1 MNLPTYLTYW
11 FLTDYNLRF
20 PGCLRLP
27 TLSYMTLKT
36 KWNDQTGF
44 FVRIHN
50 SCESMT
56 DWEFFAHIGFPQRL
70 QLRSFPLWF
79 VKKISYILHKHLLK
93 GLLKVLHFHFGT
105 FVNFSPKIFYIP
117 ENVAG
122 CKFWWVET
130 TITRRDKVFW
140 EKESQMRGR
149 RGSILGWHIWRFSF
163 LLFPLCIELKHCPF
177 FFSFSTYIIK
187 GGQKLKCE
195 WNDRSVVIYWALT
208 IICFL
213 HVLRPYHFGEKSCK
227 IWTFLLYTKDRKH
240 FTAKRRFLRC
250 QRNLGIT
257 GIFYHKTASS
267 TTFFFIFSEA

>member
-1 MNLPTYLTYW
+1 
-11 FLTDYNLRF
+11 
-20 PGCLRLP
+20 
-27 TLSYMTLKT
+27 MTLKT

-163 LLFPLCIELKHCPF
+163 LLCALCIELKHCPF
-177 FFSFSTYIIK
+177 FFLFFNLHYQRRASEMTEACWYIEHW
-187 GGQKLKCE
+187 L
-195 WNDRSVVIYWALT
+195 
-208 IICFL
+208 
-213 HVLRPYHFGEKSCK
+213 
-227 IWTFLLYTKDRKH
+227 
-240 FTAKRRFLRC
+240 
-250 QRNLGIT
+250 
-257 GIFYHKTASS
+257 
-267 TTFFFIFSEA
+267 